1 MKYYSNFMFQQ
12 NDQLEKS
19 YRTRSFLN
27 FVATTKDN
35 DLQPFENIQQDY
47 HSSLFAHLKL
57 KLDLVDMS
65 HLILFG
71 HGHVN
76 TYDNRK
82 LHFYFD
88 CIDVIDLECRYKLE
102 T

>member
-12 NDQLEKS
+12 HDQLEKS
-19 YRTRSFLN
+19 YRTRSVLN

-47 HSSLFAHLKL
+47 HSSLFPHLKL

-76 TYDNRK
+76 T
-82 LHFYFD
+82 
-88 CIDVIDLECRYKLE
+88 
-102 T
+102 